1 MSPAQPLLM
10 LRSVPVWG
18 AALGSDLAVCVA
30 LQGVAAVLLPPP
42 RSPFGWQSPAR
53 LWLLALARLAA
64 LQCVWGGRPVLRRC
78 LATLALLAPLYES
91 GRLALLGRPVES
103 WSGALPDARLAALA
117 LAATA
122 AACLF
127 WELSL
132 PSGPAGGSGQ
142 HRARVLFMRVVRY
155 SRPDALYLGGAFL
168 FLTVAVMCEMFIP
181 YYTGQV
187 IDILGSRYQQS
198 SFHWAI
204 LCMGLF
210 SVGSSLAAGL
220 RGGLFMYTV
229 SRLNKRV
236 RLMLFQS
243 LVKQDIGFFE
253 VTKTGEL
260 TSRLSADTMLMS
272 HSIAM
277 NVNVLLRSV
286 VKTLGVLALMLSLS
300 WRMTLV
306 TFIETPLLAVLQK
319 IYNSYYER
327 LAREV
332 QDSVAR
338 ANEAAGEAVSSIRT
352 VRSFNTER
360 SEARRYLS
368 RLQHTHL
375 LRTRRDCVRALYLLL
390 RRMVSMGVK
399 VMMLFYGRQLIQAGH
414 MTTGHLV
421 SFILYQKD
429 MATHIRTLVYIY
441 SNMLNS
447 VGAAAKVFEY
457 LDREPQVRCDGRLQP
472 PALRGHVQFSNV
484 TFCYPS
490 RPDCP
495 ALKGVSLELWPGQ
508 VTALV
513 GPSGG
518 GKSTCVSLLERFYQ
532 PQEGQILLDGQLLD
546 SYEHQYLHHKISMV
560 GQEPVLFSGS
570 IRDNISYG
578 VPDCALDRVRN
589 AADRAN
595 AHSFINTLE
604 RGYDTD
610 VGERGGQLSG
620 GQKQCI
626 AIARAL
632 IRDPQILILDE
643 ATSCLDTD
651 SEQVIQKALSSCVSQ
666 TVLLVAHRLKT
677 VEKAD
682 QIILIDSGGVKERG
696 SHQELMDMRGDYY
709 RLRERLFAEDT
720 EQSAHRVLESVPE
733 SLQRVQS
740 SAVQSSP
747 VHSSPAQPSVLQ
759 YSSLQCFPP
768 HWSPVHFTDIQSS
781 PDQSSPA
788 QWSPVQFTDIQSS
801 PAVMSPAQPLL
812 MLRSVP
818 VWGAA
823 LGSDLAVCVA
833 LQGVAAVLLP
843 PPRSPFGWQSPAR
856 LWLLALARLAAL
868 QCVWGGRPVLRRCL
882 ATLALLAPLYES
894 GRLAL
899 LGRPVE
905 SWSGALPDARLAAL
919 ALAATAAAC
928 LFWELSLPSGPARGS
943 GQHRARVLFMRV
955 VRFALHDAWLLLGAF
970 LFLTVAVMCEMFI
983 PYYTGQVIDILGSQY
998 QQSSFHWAILCM
1010 GLFSVGSSMAAGCR
1024 GGLFMCTISSFTRRM
1039 KLQLFRALLGQEIGF
1054 FEATKT
1060 GDITS
1065 RLATDTALMG
1075 RAVAL
1080 NVNVLLRTLIRTA
1093 GMLALMVGL
1102 SWKLTLLVLMETPV
1116 TALMQNVYDT
1126 YYQRLA
1132 REVQDSVARANEA
1145 AGEAVSSIRTVRSFN
1160 TERSEAR
1167 RYLSRL
1173 QHTHLLRTRRDCI
1186 RALYLLLRRLTSMA
1200 MQVAM
1205 LYYGRLFIQSGQMS
1219 AGNLVSFILYQMDL
1233 GDNIRTLIYIF
1244 GDMLNSVGAAAKVF
1258 EYLDRE
1264 PQVCCDG
1271 CLQPPALR
1279 GHVQFSNVSFCYPS
1293 RPDCPAL
1300 KGVSLELRPGQVT
1313 ALVGPSG
1320 GGKSTCVS
1328 LLERFYQPQE
1338 GQILLDGQ
1346 PLDSY
1351 EHQYLHR
1358 KISMVGQEPVL
1369 FSGSIRDN
1377 ISYGV
1382 PDCALDRVR
1391 KAAERANAHGFI
1403 NTLER
1408 GYDTD
1413 VGERGGQL
1421 SGGQKQCIAI
1431 ARALIRDP
1439 QILILDEATSC
1450 LDTDSEQ
1457 VIQKALS
1464 SCVSQTVLLVAHRL
1478 KTVEKADQIILIDSG
1493 GVKERGSH
1501 QELMDLRG
1509 HYYRLRE
1516 RLFAEDTEQSAH

>member
-1 MSPAQPLLM
+1 
-10 LRSVPVWG
+10 
-18 AALGSDLAVCVA
+18 
-30 LQGVAAVLLPPP
+30 
-42 RSPFGWQSPAR
+42 
-53 LWLLALARLAA
+53 
-64 LQCVWGGRPVLRRC
+64 
-78 LATLALLAPLYES
+78 
-91 GRLALLGRPVES
+91 
-103 WSGALPDARLAALA
+103 
-117 LAATA
+117 
-122 AACLF
+122 
-127 WELSL
+127 
-132 PSGPAGGSGQ
+132 
-142 HRARVLFMRVVRY
+142 MRVVRY

-589 AADRAN
+589 AAERAN

-709 RLRERLFAEDT
+709 RLRERLAACPQGLKPVFSVSVSQSGSGRFCPAQFPKSPGGKAVCSQVCQVTQPESCSALYTLSISISIQSTYTLISVSTAECCVSECQGSMAVNITRCWVSSLVLLCQTCTAPVFSSCLFLGRFAFSFLHFDLSKYLT
-720 EQSAHRVLESVPE
+720 VYIYFLHRV
-733 SLQRVQS
+733 
-740 SAVQSSP
+740 
-747 VHSSPAQPSVLQ
+747 
-759 YSSLQCFPP
+759 
-768 HWSPVHFTDIQSS
+768 IQ
-781 PDQSSPA
+781 
-788 QWSPVQFTDIQSS
+788 
-801 PAVMSPAQPLL
+801 
-812 MLRSVP
+812 
-818 VWGAA
+818 
-823 LGSDLAVCVA
+823 
-833 LQGVAAVLLP
+833 
-843 PPRSPFGWQSPAR
+843 
-856 LWLLALARLAAL
+856 
-868 QCVWGGRPVLRRCL
+868 
-882 ATLALLAPLYES
+882 
-894 GRLAL
+894 
-899 LGRPVE
+899 
-905 SWSGALPDARLAAL
+905 
-919 ALAATAAAC
+919 
-928 LFWELSLPSGPARGS
+928 
-943 GQHRARVLFMRV
+943 H
-955 VRFALHDAWLLLGAF
+955 
-970 LFLTVAVMCEMFI
+970 
-983 PYYTGQVIDILGSQY
+983 
-998 QQSSFHWAILCM
+998 
-1010 GLFSVGSSMAAGCR
+1010 SMAAGCR

-1173 QHTHLLRTRRDCI
+1173 QHTHLLRTRRDCV

-1391 KAAERANAHGFI
+1391 NAAERANAHSFI